1 MMLTG
6 CTIRTGIPR
15 LYAGWIAGALLLT
28 VWSVAWPQ
36 TLDVDPQLARLGSFS
51 AQNMAGSAPNLGTTT
66 MRVQSAEPWIL
77 YVRLAQPIRRVTDNL
92 ELPIERVRQ
101 YFPDLSDFCAYNPV
115 RLESGTGGAREQI
128 LEYHWQLVEDRISQF
143 LDPADPPGTYRFS
156 VTVDLQ
162 GTEAVSRGHAVTMV
176 MEFTVL
182 PQVSV
187 ELVNPNFDCTVD
199 PPGLPSESEPYYVL
213 VRGNAPWVLE
223 MQFGGELTRG
233 DAGGE
238 LNRDRLMWQVGA
250 GSDWESYL
258 PAYTSV
264 GSGAVVAARG
274 ASPPPFTLVEAL
286 IPLQFRVETA
296 STTLA
301 GIYGSEVKFTVRAD
315 PTAR

>member
-1 MMLTG
+1 
-6 CTIRTGIPR
+6 
-15 LYAGWIAGALLLT
+15 
-28 VWSVAWPQ
+28 
-36 TLDVDPQLARLGSFS
+36 
-51 AQNMAGSAPNLGTTT
+51 
-66 MRVQSAEPWIL
+66 MRVLSGEPWNL
-77 YVRLAQPIRRVTDNL
+77 YVRLAQPIRRVSDNL

-101 YFPDLSDFCAYNPV
+101 FFPDLSEFCAYTPV
-115 RLESGTGGAREQI
+115 RLESGNGGTRDQVI
-128 LEYHWQLVEDRISQF
+128 EYHWQLVEDRISQF
-143 LDPADPPGTYRFS
+143 LDPADPPGMYRFS
-156 VTVDLQ
+156 VTVELQ
-162 GTEAVSRGHAVTMV
+162 GSDAISRGHAVTMV

-258 PAYTSV
+258 PAYTPV

-274 ASPPPFTLVEAL
+274 SSPPPFTLVEAL